1 MGLRD
6 RKEFGMKKVFIGG
19 STRFLEF
26 EQGRLQAVGL
36 NRPGFF
42 RRLDYLS
49 PATMAWGLWF
59 L

>member
-1 MGLRD
+1 
-6 RKEFGMKKVFIGG
+6 MKKVFIGG
-19 STRFLEF
+19 STRFWEF
-26 EQGRLQAVGL
+26 EQRRLRAVGL

-42 RRLDYLS
+42 RRLVYLS

>member
-1 MGLRD
+1 
-6 RKEFGMKKVFIGG
+6 MKKVFIGG
-19 STRFLEF
+19 YTRFLEF
-26 EQGRLQAVGL
+26 EQGRLRAVGL

-42 RRLDYLS
+42 RRLVYLS